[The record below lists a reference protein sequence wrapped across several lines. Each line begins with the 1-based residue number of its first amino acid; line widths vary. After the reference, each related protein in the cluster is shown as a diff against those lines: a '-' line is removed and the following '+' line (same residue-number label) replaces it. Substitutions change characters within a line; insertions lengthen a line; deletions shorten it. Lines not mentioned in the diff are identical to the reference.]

1 MGKKAACRAKGAGT
15 VYRDGKLWRAR
26 WVVNGKVFTRATG
39 EKDKRAA
46 LAKLEEIVRPY
57 LAKTEAAR
65 MEGAI
70 AQLEGKRAEIQQ
82 WEDAQPAL
90 TPQAAWAAYL
100 ESQSRP
106 RSGSRTLNSY
116 EQEYCDFCAWLAD
129 AYPEAK
135 ELRNVSPEMGKE
147 YAQILLGGT
156 SPEMRKAIEAAR
168 LVLTRYAKTHDLNNV
183 PRGEAEAEEYL
194 KARKMLAAFA
204 WNPPEGTLDCGEE
217 AEPVEIQKA
226 RHLAAMKIRQPAR
239 GTTFNRH
246 MNTLAL
252 IWRTLAVDMPEKA
265 KLGENPFAWDK
276 ATGRG
281 IRRIPLKHGERP
293 HKRQDL
299 TMEELVN
306 ILNAAKGEMRILI
319 ALGFYTGL
327 RLGDCVLMDWGKID
341 WVNGLI
347 ITRSAKTDIE
357 TKTRVHPRLARIIS
371 EETSS
376 TKGYLMPELAQL
388 YASGDSGRAEVSRRI
403 ILLFQSAGIQTSFKT
418 DDGRRARPDK
428 TFHSIRHAF
437 VTQLERA
444 GATLRERQAL
454 AGHGTE
460 AMTAYYTHQDGA
472 GALALPDLT
481 DPAAIAIDAATSPAE
496 RTAAK
501 ALPLGGSSEK
511 SRLGA
516 FKEAF
521 LALSVAERK
530 RAEKWIAQNRNTI
543 SVA

>member
-1 MGKKAACRAKGAGT
+1 MGRKAAGRAKGAGT

-26 WVVNGKVFTRATG
+26 WVVDGKVYTRATG

-46 LAKLEEIVRPY
+46 LAKLEEYVRPY
-57 LAKTEAAR
+57 RAKTDAAR

-70 AQLEGKRAEIQQ
+70 AQLEGKRAEIQK

-90 TPQAAWAAYL
+90 TPQAAWSAYL
-100 ESQSRP
+100 KSQSRP
-106 RSGSRTLNSY
+106 RSGSRTLASY
-116 EQEYCDFCAWLAD
+116 EQEYFDFCAWLSD
-129 AYPEAK
+129 SYPEAK

-147 YAQILLGGT
+147 YAQMLLEGT
-156 SPEMRKAIEAAR
+156 SSETRKAIEASR
-168 LVLTRYAKTHDLNNV
+168 LVLARYAKTHDLNNA
-183 PRGEAEAEEYL
+183 PSGEEEAAEYRN
-194 KARKMLAAFA
+194 ARKTLTAFA
-204 WNPPEGTLDCGEE
+204 WNPSEGTLDSGDD

-226 RHLAAMKIRQPAR
+226 RYFVSKKIREPAR

-252 IWRTLAVDMPEKA
+252 IWRTLAADMPEKA

-276 ATGRG
+276 STGCG
-281 IRRIPLKHGERP
+281 IRRIVLKHGERP

-299 TMEELVN
+299 TLEEIAN
-306 ILNAAKGEMRILI
+306 ILKVAKGEMRMLI

-327 RLGDCVLMDWGKID
+327 RLGDCVLIDWGKID
-341 WVNGLI
+341 RVNGLI

-357 TKTRVHPRLARIIS
+357 TKTRVHSTLARIIS

-376 TKGYLMPELAQL
+376 TKGYLMPELANL

-403 ILLFQSAGIQTSFKT
+403 ILLFQSAGIQTSYRT

-428 TFHSIRHAF
+428 TFHSLRHAF
-437 VTQLERA
+437 VTQLERV

-460 AMTAYYTHQDGA
+460 AMAAYYTHQDGA
-472 GALALPDLT
+472 GVLALPDLT
-481 DPAAIAIDAATSPAE
+481 DPAAITLDAATSPAE
-496 RTAAK
+496 HEA
-501 ALPLGGSSEK
+501 K
-511 SRLGA
+511 SRLEA
-516 FKEAF
+516 FKMAF
-521 LALSVAERK
+521 LALTEEDRESAM
-530 RAEKWIAQNRNTI
+530 KWIAENRSTV
-543 SVA
+543 SVSA